1 MATHANRRQFLRTAS
16 IGGLVGLSDLGFLGR
31 LPPVSAQEARLD
43 GKVVELHPEIE
54 PLVRLLEE
62 TPRDRLLEEVADRI
76 RKGLSYREVLAA
88 LLLAGVRNVEPRPS
102 VGFKFHAVLVVTS
115 AHLAGLASPAAER
128 WLPIVWA
135 LDNFKDAQAKN
146 IVERKGWRMSPV
158 KESAVP
164 PGHKARQALIDAL
177 EAWDPDAADAATAG
191 LVRSA
196 GADEVMEV
204 FWRYAPRD
212 FRAIGHKVIFASNAR
227 RTLGDIGWQQH
238 AEPILRSL
246 TYAMMQV
253 GNVNPAKA
261 DEAADRPGRKNRES
275 AKEIRPE
282 WRAGKPD
289 PAAATELLA
298 AFRQAS
304 AEEASKTVVSL
315 LNKGVAAQSMWDA
328 VLAGAGELLMRQPGI
343 VSLHSVTTSNAIRY
357 AFETSADDLTR
368 RWLLLQAASFLPLF
382 RGEMANRKEKRSD
395 LRFDGLEPLAPTS
408 KGEAAVEEIFADLSK
423 DKTTAARK
431 LLGYLKADP
440 DPRPVTDAARR
451 LIFRKGTDSH
461 DYKFSSAV
469 LEDYAHV
476 SPAWRDRYLA
486 ASVYWLKGSG
496 DRDSRLVERT
506 RAALKG

>member
-1 MATHANRRQFLRTAS
+1 MATHANRRQFLRTATVGS
-16 IGGLVGLSDLGFLGR
+16 LVGISDLGFLGQ

-43 GKVVELHPEIE
+43 GKVVQLHPEIE

-62 TPRDRLLEEVADRI
+62 SPRDRLLEEVAARI

-102 VGFKFHAVLVVTS
+102 VGFKFHAVLVVNS
-115 AHLAGLASPAAER
+115 AHLASLASPDAER
-128 WLPIVWA
+128 WLPIFWA
-135 LDNFKDAQAKN
+135 IDNFKEAQAKN
-146 IVERKGWRMSPV
+146 LVECKGWRMAPV
-158 KESAVP
+158 NESAVP
-164 PGHKARQALIDAL
+164 PGHKARQALVDAL
-177 EAWDPDAADAATAG
+177 EAWDPEAADAAVAG

-196 GADEVMEV
+196 GADEVSEV

-212 FRAIGHKVIFASNAR
+212 FRAIGHKIIFASNAR
-227 RTLGDIGWQQH
+227 RTLGDIGWHEH

-246 TYAMMQV
+246 TYAMMQA
-253 GNVNPAKA
+253 GKENPAKA
-261 DEAADRPGRKNRES
+261 DDPADRPGRKNREL
-275 AKEIRPE
+275 AKQIRAD
-282 WRAGKPD
+282 WRDGKPD

-298 AFRQAS
+298 AFREAS
-304 AEEASKTVVSL
+304 AEDASRTVVSL
-315 LNKGVAAQSMWDA
+315 LNKGVGVQSVWDA
-328 VLAGAGELLMRQPGI
+328 VLAGAGELLMRRPGI
-343 VSLHSVTTSNAIRY
+343 VSLHSVTTSNAMRY
-357 AFETSADDLTR
+357 AFESSADDTTR
-368 RWLLLQAASFLPLF
+368 RWLLLQAASFLTLF
-382 RGEMANRKEKRSD
+382 RGELAARKEKPND
-395 LRFDGLEPLAPTS
+395 LRFDGLEPLAPNG
-408 KGEAAVEEIFADLSK
+408 KGEAAVEEIFAELSK

-431 LLGYLKADP
+431 VLGYLKADP

-451 LIFRKGTDSH
+451 LIFRKGTDAH